1 LDILV
6 VLAVLLFFVV
16 IFLHTTVFW
25 VFSRYRL
32 SRIDTIRR

>member
-6 VLAVLLFFVV
+6 VLAVLLVLVV
-16 IFLHTTVFW
+16 FLHSTVFW

-32 SRIDTIRR
+32 SRINTIRR